1 MNIHTFTHKLDII
14 IGKAELPY
22 VARREGW
29 AIPGGTIIKN
39 RSEAIRYA
47 CDLHDYIEI
56 QVVKKMTKLN
66 KL

>member
-39 RSEAIRYA
+39 RSEAI
-47 CDLHDYIEI
+47 
-56 QVVKKMTKLN
+56 
-66 KL
+66 